1 MQWDPMWGF
10 QFLLILDLL
19 SISFHAVVVFGLGKN
34 LLFKSILGRCVSYLK
49 NYLKSVPYLQITFDL
64 DVAPF
69 FSFWILTA
77 KVPVTLLNIAFLG
90 YCRETS
96 SAGEHLGGLTNR
108 MFQKDPVFS
117 RKRSELYYEMC
128 SNESKNV
135 TLLIIL
141 EIFFGNCPEFFSV
154 CQLRNMQD
162 CYKKHEC
169 HLK

>member
-1 MQWDPMWGF
+1 MMWQSLVQVRTFYSNLF
-10 QFLLILDLL
+10 QGD
-19 SISFHAVVVFGLGKN
+19 
-34 LLFKSILGRCVSYLK
+34 
-49 NYLKSVPYLQITFDL
+49 LKSVPYLQITFDL

-96 SAGEHLGGLTNR
+96 SAGEHLGGITNR
-108 MFQKDPVFS
+108 MFQKTPVFS

-135 TLLIIL
+135 TLLIL
-141 EIFFGNCPEFFSV
+141 LEFFFW
-154 CQLRNMQD
+154 QLSRIFQHVLVTKQA